1 MLAHTPVLRRAALAT
16 ATALLIAGLAAA
28 IDTRESAPR
37 FSRQEPRWRASSRTN
52 RSKAKSSCCSFWA
65 TWCGFCRRDQPPV
78 DAIVHDF
85 ESQGLVVLAV
95 NVGESKSK
103 VKKYLPGLAA
113 RLQNRG
119 HRGHQPSPRTTV
131 RARTRRSTFDSRP
144 AHGRPSHALAARG
157 GGRARGSLLAKA
169 GLKSE

>member
-28 IDTRESAPR
+28 IDTRETAPR
-37 FSRQEPRWRASSRTN
+37 FR
-52 RSKAKSSCCSFWA
+52 AKSLDGEQFSNESLKGKVVLLQFWA
-65 TWCGFCRRDQPPV
+65 TWCGFCRRDQPAV

-103 VKKYLPGLAA
+103 VKKYLQDSPRACKIVATEDTNLAA
-113 RLQNRG
+113 LFEAHAYPLYVLIDRDGTIAGTQRG
-119 HRGHQPSPRTTV
+119 AG
-131 RARTRRSTFDSRP
+131 
-144 AHGRPSHALAARG
+144 GLEALRE
-157 GGRARGSLLAKA
+157 LLAKA

>member
-1 MLAHTPVLRRAALAT
+1 MLARTPVLRRAALA
-16 ATALLIAGLAAA
+16 AAVALFIAGLAAA

-37 FSRQEPRWRASSRTN
+37 FR
-52 RSKAKSSCCSFWA
+52 AKSLDGEQFSNESLKGKVVLLQFWA
-65 TWCGFCRRDQPPV
+65 TWCGFCRRDQPAV

-103 VKKYLPGLAA
+103 VKKYLQDSPRACKIVATEDTNLAA
-113 RLQNRG
+113 LFAANAYPLYVLIDRDGMIAGTQRG
-119 HRGHQPSPRTTV
+119 AGG
-131 RARTRRSTFDSRP
+131 AE
-144 AHGRPSHALAARG
+144 ALRE
-157 GGRARGSLLAKA
+157 LLAKA